1 MCYTKKMSK
10 SQSKSNYRRVK
21 QKRGRLYREEA
32 IQKEFFKIIDPLRK
46 YIRPIKWAHGYPNGG
61 NINSIG
67 VVVKLKSLG
76 MTTGVPDISVPHPS
90 GGLHG
95 LYIEIKLPKEDIVYR
110 EDGKDK
116 KKTALKTYLKPEQ
129 REFKSDQEE
138 VGYACAVARSVDEA
152 LDIVDYY
159 VDLGIDNPI

>member
-1 MCYTKKMSK
+1 MKK
-10 SQSKSNYRRVK
+10 SQSKLSRVTKPKRVK
-21 QKRGRLYREEA
+21 TKRGRVYREET
-32 IQKEFFKIIDPLRK
+32 IQKEFFKIIDPLRPL
-46 YIRPIKWAHGYPNGG
+46 IRPIKWSHSNPNGG

-76 MTTGVPDISVPHPS
+76 MTTGVPDITVPWPS
-90 GGLHG
+90 RGKLG

-129 REFKSDQEE
+129 REFKADQEE
-138 VGYACAVARSVDEA
+138 VGYAYEVARSVDEA

-159 VDLGIDNPI
+159 IDKSI